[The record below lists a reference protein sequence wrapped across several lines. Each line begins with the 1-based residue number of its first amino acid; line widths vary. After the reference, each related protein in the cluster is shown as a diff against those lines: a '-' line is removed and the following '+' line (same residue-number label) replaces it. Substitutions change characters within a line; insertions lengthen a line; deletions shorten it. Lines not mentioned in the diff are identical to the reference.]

1 MTIARSRT
9 RARRDLRLA
18 VAAVALVACAPR
30 EAPQAPEPT
39 PPAPTASAPPAPGT
53 EPAPAPPDPTAAQPQ
68 PGPIEPSPA
77 ADNPTRPGATSP
89 SVGDAARKPS
99 KTWPFV
105 AWDRAEAF
113 TFNHVPYGPGVP
125 LRVYDATNGWS
136 PEIAERKPISPAQA
150 GRAVEWV
157 VATRGALEVSKCAF
171 PRHAVVLFAGDTP
184 VGSVN
189 VCFECGDILVWP
201 EFEPPASGPTAERR
215 HRQQMK
221 AYKRVFPEWERFFR
235 DDLGLPLTPLA
246 QP

>member
-1 MTIARSRT
+1 MKLDHSQSGLRP
-9 RARRDLRLA
+9 RAPL
-18 VAAVALVACAPR
+18 VAAAILLFACTPR
-30 EAPQAPEPT
+30 PAPQAPV
-39 PPAPTASAPPAPGT
+39 A
-53 EPAPAPPDPTAAQPQ
+53 EPAPAPPDPAAAPAPEPEPPPEAASAQP
-68 PGPIEPSPA
+68 EPA
-77 ADNPTRPGATSP
+77 AAPPAIADKP
-89 SVGDAARKPS
+89 STPLTPS

-113 TFNHVPYGPGVP
+113 TFNQVAYGPGIP
-125 LRVYDATNGWS
+125 LRVYDATAGWS
-136 PEIAERKPISPAQA
+136 PKIAERAPISADQA
-150 GRAVEWV
+150 GRAVERV
-157 VATRGALEVSKCAF
+157 VATRGTLEVSKCAF

-201 EFEPPASGPTAERR
+201 DFEPPASGPTAERR

-235 DDLGLPLTPLA
+235 DDLGFPLTPPA